1 MDELQKLY
9 DLLVREGKYTKSFDD
24 FKTKWG
30 SEQGY
35 QDKVFEVV
43 SRDGFYT
50 KDKNSFLSKYGM
62 PAEEVKKKEGL
73 VLPPSP
79 SPNAT
84 DLPLGIG
91 SLEYAK
97 PTKPVQ
103 EGPTEKVSVGPMG
116 MVGLERTKEYVPAK
130 EQGKQGVILNTVSSL
145 DKGFYKNLIGS
156 PVKGL
161 GTLLEGVTG
170 KGFVSD
176 ALIKFGDYFNKTID
190 ELTPQDEEFKNTLT
204 DQFGQAF
211 GQVASLI
218 VTSGVAG
225 LASKAPTAAGAA
237 QAALAARTAPTAG
250 GVASALK
257 TLGSELASPVS
268 ISAGLSM
275 GQSEFERAKQAGATD
290 EQAFEAFYKN
300 AAVGS
305 VLERI
310 PVMQFLKRFDKA
322 SAGGITNYIKTKGV
336 AGLTGGFEEMTTEIL
351 QGIYANLTAQD
362 IYDANQDIFEGIG
375 EAGGVGF
382 GVGFLLNAMG
392 ANARILRN
400 QGREEEAQVVENQ
413 IAQFESQAANGGVS
427 SYKMGGVKIE
437 SPEIISNMIDNMS
450 AADLTRANIEIE
462 NDPELNNKLQNKI
475 ITSSVKEQVRQGNPD
490 LNEASLDA
498 ITNLELELRKL
509 EGNTTQTGKD
519 KAAAIRTQIKNI
531 QENQL
536 TEEVDNSA
544 RIAELEA
551 VLSSADR
558 NLAETGFT
566 SLSQDARVEIEKELQ
581 DLKTKQNVQEQTAG
595 QVPVQSGTEDSGKME
610 EGKPQAEP
618 QVTTEEGGQEKEVAP
633 EMTERDEDNE
643 RVRLGDKVFEAKK
656 NIARASDTEAAIE
669 EYNAAKK
676 KLEDF
681 EASIQQRK
689 DKKRSQSNIE
699 SLIDDEN
706 TAYQREGYEYK
717 DLYDQDPRL
726 AALQNAK
733 DMVSFIE
740 SGGLEEMSIRR
751 GESPEEAKKDAERS
765 IKVNQQDIV
774 DLEADLEA
782 NPVVSS
788 KTQEAAPVTE
798 AVLEIE
804 QYEPI
809 TEQQVSHEKKFN
821 KNTAIDYE
829 EDTRETDSGREV
841 TYLSRVTVEALDDN
855 SGDVIGGLV
864 KIVDEDKNVSWQAV
878 DLDGNDLG
886 KEDFDSLEEAKTALV
901 KNWNKIQK
909 KEFDK
914 EAKKKA
920 KEAAKKSKKIYE
932 TLPTKRVQPES
943 GVVQP
948 KAKAEIKPTGLAV
961 PSGPSTKREEVKGS
975 IQRIAN
981 AGLLRSAETGK
992 PAITEQEIDVQM
1004 ALTDAMAS
1012 VWEETTGKN
1021 NFYETFISD
1030 VKEGDVEAIKQKGG
1044 ALFQNTEVPQ
1054 RPISRV
1060 TLAVFEEP
1068 LFQNMKGAMVAPQS
1082 ISDFMKSKGK
1092 QIEKDII
1099 NNVLSYDKYKGQKR
1113 ISFDEF
1119 RDDVET
1125 QIMKLER
1132 IDSKSYSDYG
1142 MDNLGDNHSYGKDQT
1157 IIFNSPIDHGQYG
1170 HFRGD
1175 FTKGQLNDVTWE
1187 VRQIPN
1193 TEQYVAID
1201 ADMPPGTPSNQ
1212 IAQYVG
1218 TAGSI
1223 EEVNKWVSDR
1233 TSLALDAQ
1241 INKGL
1246 FGHIRNWFNQ
1256 NTGVYTL
1263 AELQSDYFQKNK
1275 ANDLYASKI
1284 SQDEVNE
1291 YVNKNFRRKLDN
1303 ETTEAIKKEFGI
1315 VVDYTTNENGDTI
1328 ATATIKNNPNI
1339 PSDYILAQNRYSTSY
1354 VPVSGFTL
1362 EDVSENQTVV
1372 EALRTLAASVG
1383 VFKDTD
1389 VAARRREIVN
1399 EYEAKRLEIKKEE
1412 NKYIAKRIEEIKKSE
1427 PANLMMSQFIASQK
1441 VHELRLFRES
1451 LKHAADKGATELWFP
1466 TPYTIA
1472 VIEGYVSSNGNAPY
1486 EVINGDENY
1495 LVPGDTI
1502 EYGGTEMTVVESNR
1516 LSITV
1521 APSDEVSVY
1530 DIDSL
1535 REDET
1540 DGRMDELEY
1549 SLKRQVGNLNT
1560 ITREQVEEYDT
1571 DEFLSEQIKTSFI
1584 EWFDNNPEEEYAT
1597 WSEIEDEVRDY
1608 VSDYYNDMSVEDL
1621 VSWASEIYMEGD
1633 TVYAV
1638 ENRRS
1643 TERLGQASEYESQV
1657 DEDDFEGDL
1666 SEEQYTVVKKYEEL
1680 GKMIRKMRP
1689 DAEVVT
1695 DNNGKRWLKTAIT
1708 EADASNPIIAFQE
1721 EGGKIKGAVDFSN
1734 DNRAS
1739 IYIFDG
1745 ADISTLAHEMSGHI
1759 GRRVLEQLSMV
1770 DEKFAKDYEYAKKW
1784 AGVKDNQWSRAAEEK
1799 WARGFEKYLR
1809 TGKAPNAKLKDVFEK
1824 LRTWLTNIYK
1834 TIKGSSIDIKL
1845 TPEITRVF
1853 DNLLTTK
1860 TKNNETVRPQQTG
1873 DRTGRPTLSPIAP
1886 LEGAPSVPGVN
1897 GPDPQLVAVADQY
1910 AQENGIPFKRQA
1922 EYVTVDED
1930 RAIRIS
1936 EAYEAMADDPQNPKV
1951 KEAYQNLINQ
1961 TMAQYKA
1968 LADAGY
1974 KFWFMDLNIPSNAE
1988 YASTPFNAIRD
1999 LRANKEMGVFPT
2011 TDGYGDGGLTEL
2023 NVEKNPLLADTG
2035 IQWPVGG
2042 LDGEMKT
2049 VLANDLFRAVH
2060 DAFGHGLEGSG
2071 FRARGEENAW
2081 QAHVR
2086 LFTGSAIAAMTSETR
2101 GQNSWLNY
2109 GPNGEQ
2115 NRTASVDDTVFAE
2128 QKIGLMPS
2136 WTWTEGKAADMKSAP
2151 KPKQR
2156 AAPIVEEEVAPTE
2169 EDLSSIDALLDL
2181 DVDDDDNMLRVL
2193 NALDKVDNSIKKR
2206 LRGSANDAL
2215 LAIPLSTIQL
2225 VVKTLKALVKG
2236 GMMLRDAIRKVAT
2249 DNSVSQQI
2257 VKDILNVS
2265 EIQEGFDALMV
2276 KVDEMIARQT
2286 RRGTPEARMVSNID
2300 TLVRNSEVYQNANDA
2315 QKKILERE
2323 ARARAGVS
2331 ARRAPSIGRI
2341 LGVLKDI
2348 TNVSRQDKLA
2358 IISKIRQLS
2367 KDAAKDLAAEIKEL
2381 AKGGKITANQAA
2393 NIVARFGKV
2402 NMLSEIS
2409 VSKFVDYMTKVFN
2422 DAEYASKLSKAKS
2435 TKKDIAKLSKNKDKD
2450 ANLRELGKEFA
2461 KIDPS
2466 MVENID
2472 EYNDMASKIKEA
2484 IKGSTIRGQKV
2495 SFAETVNIE
2504 NATEYIKK
2512 TLDAQDKMM
2521 RAEKAAE
2528 IQSLMGIDVSDF
2540 SYDDMMML
2548 LEGDKPITKYNEG
2561 IIRSTINKAFSV
2573 FSSIIKESISTGKDP
2588 FTGED
2593 VKFTESQKD
2602 VVKRFM
2608 AMDLNILKPKE
2619 SLQAVD
2625 ALANFLQNQSTAKM
2639 EAVVSKYTGIAN
2651 AAEVNEKGIVA
2662 SPLKKYWSKT
2672 IGRILGEQTTNLN
2685 VLFERMFKGFNKGGF
2700 VMDKMG
2706 LTKLINKKSFAQKQA
2721 NNIVDA
2727 YVEKF
2732 YKLKANGEAFN
2743 SAYNN
2748 IERGMAAF
2756 MMRNVIGT
2764 EQEMKA
2770 EFNRRKNLMEESI
2783 SALEKGNEKER
2794 ERAKLYQQAY
2804 DNILKDSKNIDDI
2817 KKKTDKVNLDG
2828 IDFWMNEWANKFEQL
2843 SDVSE
2848 NVYNKVL
2855 DKDINY
2861 TPDRFYKLSSDTGTV
2876 EIGEDDS
2883 AFIANS
2889 GLSNLYQRATGV
2901 LMTAVRPE
2909 TLPVNP
2915 ESGDVNRYIDLSFD
2929 NNNSNSMYD
2938 ALVDINTAAPIRQ
2951 IQAFLNSSD
2960 FKKIVP
2966 TSEDAKILKDRIQL
2980 YVRNIRDK
2988 NPYSNDELSSVVR
3001 KLNKI
3006 AAIGVGQALG
3016 GITQPIKQVIPV
3028 AINTLINGGGLDL
3041 SASFNQAKNAFI
3053 NNSGY
3058 AIASRG
3064 LESQAQI
3071 ESLNKLI
3078 DEVSETKGEK
3088 LMAGIEKLNKWWLD
3102 KFLVKP
3108 DVFIARASWLTYYEQ
3123 SLQKK
3128 GIETKGLDYST
3139 HQLNEDA
3146 ANYAQRMVDRQQNIS
3161 DTDLAGKLFAS
3172 RESAN
3177 QLLVKTLMPFASF
3190 RMNQSARLGA
3200 DLATITNKTS
3210 TKEDK
3215 KVAWRSV
3222 GGFASEMVTF
3232 RLVSIG
3238 ISVLL
3243 GSLAKEIMGVDEDDE
3258 EKQKRIDNIVKGA
3271 KTGTFTDIFSP
3282 VPIADKL
3289 VQSGGALI
3297 TQSIEDA
3304 TGLPTA
3310 IYSPRKEEFLQ
3321 NAGLFGIAADRAA
3334 QLWEISN
3341 LATTGEYT
3349 DDFGKEKT
3357 ISSDAQEGLSFLI
3370 PAAILT
3376 NIGLAPSEV
3385 NTIVRYAI
3393 KDSKKS
3399 RKSSQEKAEKAERKQ
3414 DTEETKKQKLD
3425 AFENVKQETS
3435 DPAVLDAIDEKIKEL
3450 RATSEQKKQ
3459 IEKKNKAE
3467 RVMKQSLLV
3476 DPETGEEY
3484 DTETEMKRY
3493 NKDLWEKNFGENSEW
3508 YQSHEAEKE
3517 ATKLLNKEIRKMEDE
3532 EYDYTAP
3539 AKKKRARNSDG
3550 TFKRKGGFGS
3560 AKFGGG

>member
-9 DLLVREGKYTKSFDD
+9 DLLVREGKYTKSFDE
-24 FKTKWG
+24 FKVKWG

-35 QDKVFEVV
+35 QDKVFDVV

-50 KDKNSFLSKYGM
+50 KDKGTFMSKYGM
-62 PAEEVKKKEGL
+62 PQEVKKKEGV

-84 DLPLGIG
+84 ELPLGIG

-97 PTKPVQ
+97 PTKPVE
-103 EGPTEKVSVGPMG
+103 EGPTEKLAVGPIG
-116 MVGLERTKEYVPAK
+116 VTGLERTKEYVPAK
-130 EQGKQGVILNTVSSL
+130 EQGKQGTILNTVSSL

-176 ALIKFGDYFNKTID
+176 ALIKFGNYFNKTID
-190 ELTPQDEEFKNTLT
+190 ELTPQDEEFKNSLT

-211 GQVASLI
+211 GQVASL
-218 VTSGVAG
+218 VATG
-225 LASKAPTAAGAA
+225 GATGALSKGATAAGAA
-237 QAALAARTAPTAG
+237 EAALAAQAAPEAVG
-250 GVASALK
+250 AISALK
-257 TLGSELASPVS
+257 TLGSELASPTAV
-268 ISAGLSM
+268 SAGLAM
-275 GQSEFERAKQAGATD
+275 GQGEFERAKAAGATD

-305 VLERI
+305 VLEKI
-310 PVMQFLKRFDKA
+310 PVMQFLKRFEKA
-322 SAGGITNYIKTKGV
+322 SAGGISNYIKTKGV
-336 AGLTGGFEEMTTEIL
+336 SGIVGGIEEMTTEVL

-362 IYDANQDIFEGIG
+362 IYDANQKMFDGIG

-392 ANARILRN
+392 ANVKILRSE
-400 QGREEEAQVVENQ
+400 GREEEAQVVENQ
-413 IAQFESQAANGGVS
+413 IAQFESQAAKGGVS
-427 SYKMGGVKIE
+427 SYKISGVSVK
-437 SPEIISNMIDNMS
+437 SPEIINKMIDNMD
-450 AADLTRANIEIE
+450 ATDLVRANIEIE
-462 NDPELNNKLQNKI
+462 NDPELNTKLQDKI
-475 ITSSVKEQVRQGNPD
+475 VTSSIKEQVRQGNPD
-490 LNEASLDA
+490 LNETSLDA
-498 ITNLELELRKL
+498 ITKLELELRKL

-519 KAAAIRTQIKNI
+519 KAAAIRSQIKNI

-536 TEEVDNSA
+536 TKKVDNSS
-544 RIAELEA
+544 RIAELEGI
-551 VLSSADR
+551 LSSADS

-581 DLKTKQNVQEQTAG
+581 DLKTKQDVQKQTAG
-595 QVPVQSGTEDSGKME
+595 QVPLQSGAEGSGE
-610 EGKPQAEP
+610 VAQGEPQAGP
-618 QVTTEEGGQEKEVAP
+618 QVATKEGVQAEVVQEEVVPAEGTEEISTQLNDLVSDFNTAYSQPSAPQTTAEKRTATAKANKAIKRLNDFFGFAFGSRANQEQANKQDALTNIKSLLDQDSPLGQFANVTELMNAYNSDKQNNVESQLVKDVDTIFGITPTVSLKTQEVAP
-633 EMTERDEDNE
+633 
-643 RVRLGDKVFEAKK
+643 VA
-656 NIARASDTEAAIE
+656 
-669 EYNAAKK
+669 
-676 KLEDF
+676 
-681 EASIQQRK
+681 
-689 DKKRSQSNIE
+689 
-699 SLIDDEN
+699 
-706 TAYQREGYEYK
+706 
-717 DLYDQDPRL
+717 
-726 AALQNAK
+726 
-733 DMVSFIE
+733 
-740 SGGLEEMSIRR
+740 
-751 GESPEEAKKDAERS
+751 
-765 IKVNQQDIV
+765 
-774 DLEADLEA
+774 
-782 NPVVSS
+782 
-788 KTQEAAPVTE
+788 E
-798 AVLEIE
+798 AVLEVE

-809 TEQQVSHEKKFN
+809 TESQVSHEKKFN
-821 KNTAIDYE
+821 KNTATDYE

-855 SGDVIGGLV
+855 TGDAIGGLV

-878 DLDGNDLG
+878 DVDGNELG
-886 KEDFDSLEEAKTALV
+886 KQDFDSLEEAKTALV
-901 KNWNKIQK
+901 KNWNKVQK

-914 EAKKKA
+914 EAKRKA
-920 KEAAKKSKKIYE
+920 KEAAKKAKKTYE

-948 KAKAEIKPTGLAV
+948 KTKAETKPTGLAV
-961 PSGPSTKREEVKGS
+961 PSKPSTKREEVKGS

-1060 TLAVFEEP
+1060 TLGVFEEP

-1092 QIEKDII
+1092 QIEKEII

-1142 MDNLGDNHSYGKDQT
+1142 MDNLGDNHNYGKDQT

-1233 TSLALDAQ
+1233 TSASLDAQ

-1315 VVDYTTNENGDTI
+1315 VVEYAINVNGDTI
-1328 ATATIKNNPNI
+1328 ANATVKGFPNI
-1339 PSDYILAQNRYSTSY
+1339 PDDYPLSQGSYSESF
-1354 VPVSGFTL
+1354 VPAPGFTL
-1362 EDVSENQTVV
+1362 EDVMENRTVV
-1372 EALRTLAASVG
+1372 EALRILAT
-1383 VFKDTD
+1383 KDTD

-1399 EYEAKRLEIKKEE
+1399 EYEAKRLALKAEE

-1427 PANLMMSQFIASQK
+1427 PASLMMSQFIASQK

-1472 VIEGYVSSNGNAPY
+1472 VIEGYVSSTGNAPY
-1486 EVINGDENY
+1486 EVINGDESQ
-1495 LVPGDTI
+1495 LSPGDTI
-1502 EYGGTEMTVVESNR
+1502 NYGGTEMTVVESSGF
-1516 LSITV
+1516 SITV
-1521 APSDEVSVY
+1521 APSDNVYTY

-1535 REDET
+1535 RYDET
-1540 DGRMDELEY
+1540 NGRMDELEY
-1549 SLKRQVGNLNT
+1549 DLRRQVGNINT

-1571 DEFLSEQIKTSFI
+1571 DLFLSEQVQTSFI
-1584 EWFDNNPEEEYAT
+1584 KWFDENPEEEYAT

-1608 VSDYYNDMSVEDL
+1608 VADYYYDTSVEDL
-1621 VSWASEIYMEGD
+1621 VSWASEVYMEGN
-1633 TVYAV
+1633 TVFAI

-1643 TERLGQASEYESQV
+1643 TERLGQPSEYESNV

-1708 EADASNPIIAFQE
+1708 KADASNPIIAFQE

-1734 DNRAS
+1734 DNKAS

-1759 GRRVLEQLSMV
+1759 GRRFLEQLSMV
-1770 DEKFAKDYEYAKKW
+1770 NEKFASDYEYAKKW

-1845 TPEITRVF
+1845 TPEIIRVF

-1860 TKNNETVRPQQTG
+1860 T
-1873 DRTGRPTLSPIAP
+1873 
-1886 LEGAPSVPGVN
+1886 
-1897 GPDPQLVAVADQY
+1897 
-1910 AQENGIPFKRQA
+1910 A
-1922 EYVTVDED
+1922 EKKP
-1930 RAIRIS
+1930 AS
-1936 EAYEAMADDPQNPKV
+1936 KV
-1951 KEAYQNLINQ
+1951 Q
-1961 TMAQYKA
+1961 
-1968 LADAGY
+1968 
-1974 KFWFMDLNIPSNAE
+1974 
-1988 YASTPFNAIRD
+1988 
-1999 LRANKEMGVFPT
+1999 
-2011 TDGYGDGGLTEL
+2011 
-2023 NVEKNPLLADTG
+2023 
-2035 IQWPVGG
+2035 
-2042 LDGEMKT
+2042 
-2049 VLANDLFRAVH
+2049 
-2060 DAFGHGLEGSG
+2060 
-2071 FRARGEENAW
+2071 
-2081 QAHVR
+2081 
-2086 LFTGSAIAAMTSETR
+2086 
-2101 GQNSWLNY
+2101 
-2109 GPNGEQ
+2109 
-2115 NRTASVDDTVFAE
+2115 
-2128 QKIGLMPS
+2128 
-2136 WTWTEGKAADMKSAP
+2136 
-2151 KPKQR
+2151 
-2156 AAPIVEEEVAPTE
+2156 VEEEEAGPTA
-2169 EDLSSIDALLDL
+2169 EDLSSIEAMLDL
-2181 DVDDDDNMLRVL
+2181 DMDNEDNMLSVL
-2193 NALDKVDNSIKKR
+2193 NALDKVDNAITKR
-2206 LRGSANDAL
+2206 LRGGANDAL
-2215 LAIPLSTIQL
+2215 LALPLSTVQL

-2236 GMMLRDAIRKVAT
+2236 GMMLRDAIKKVAT
-2249 DNSVSQQI
+2249 DNNISQQL
-2257 VKDILNVS
+2257 VKDVLNIS
-2265 EIQEGFDALMV
+2265 EIQDGFNELMD
-2276 KVDEMIARQT
+2276 KVGAMIDRQT
-2286 RRGTPEARMVSNID
+2286 RRGTPEARMISNID
-2300 TLVRNSEVYQNANDA
+2300 TLVRNSEVYQNATDS

-2323 ARARAGVS
+2323 ARARAGAP

-2348 TNVSRQDKLA
+2348 TNVSREDKLK
-2358 IISKIRQLS
+2358 IISQIRQLS
-2367 KDAAKDLAAEIKEL
+2367 KDAAKDLANEIRDL
-2381 AKGGKITANQAA
+2381 AKTGKITVNQAA

-2422 DAEYASKLSKAKS
+2422 DAEYNSKLSSAKS
-2435 TKKDIAKLSKNKDKD
+2435 TKRDIAKLSKNKDKD
-2450 ANLRELGKEFA
+2450 ANLRDLGQEFI

-2466 MVENID
+2466 MVKDID
-2472 EYNDMASKIKEA
+2472 EYNEMASKIKEA

-2495 SFAETVNIE
+2495 SFASTVNVQD
-2504 NATEYIKK
+2504 ASAYIKD

-2528 IQSLMGIDVSDF
+2528 IQSLMGIDVSEF

-2548 LEGDKPITKYNEG
+2548 LESDKPITKYNEG
-2561 IIRSTINKAFSV
+2561 IIRDTINRAFGIY
-2573 FSSIIKESISTGKDP
+2573 SSIIKDAMRTGKDP

-2602 VVKRFM
+2602 VVDRFM
-2608 AMDLNILKPKE
+2608 KMDLNILKPKE
-2619 SLQAVD
+2619 ALQAVD
-2625 ALANFLQNQSTAKM
+2625 ALANFLQNQSTARM
-2639 EAVVSKYTGIAN
+2639 ESVVSKYTGLAGAKEIN
-2651 AAEVNEKGIVA
+2651 SKGIKA
-2662 SPLKKYWSKT
+2662 FPLKKYWSRT
-2672 IGRILGEQTTNLN
+2672 IGRILGEQTTNIN
-2685 VLFERMFKGFNKGGF
+2685 VLFERMFKGFNKGGM

-2706 LTKLINKKSFAQKQA
+2706 LTKLINKKAAAEKEA
-2721 NNIVDA
+2721 NNIVDRF
-2727 YVEKF
+2727 VNLF
-2732 YKLKANGEAFN
+2732 YDKKANGEDFN

-2748 IERGMAAF
+2748 IERGMASF

-2770 EFNRRKNLMEESI
+2770 EFDRRKGLLEESI
-2783 SALEKGNEKER
+2783 SVLEKGNDKEK
-2794 ERAKLYQQAY
+2794 AKAELYKKAY
-2804 DNILKDSKNIDDI
+2804 DNILADSNTIEEVKN
-2817 KKKTDKVNLDG
+2817 KVDKVNLEG
-2828 IDFWMNEWANKFEQL
+2828 VDFWMNEWSNKYDQL
-2843 SDVSE
+2843 SDVAE
-2848 NVYNKVL
+2848 NVYNKKL

-2861 TPDRFYKLSSDTGTV
+2861 TPDRYFKLSSDTGTV
-2876 EIGEDDS
+2876 EITEDDS
-2883 AFIANS
+2883 AFLVNS
-2889 GLSNLYQRATGV
+2889 GVNNLYQRETGV
-2901 LMTAVRPE
+2901 LMTATRPE
-2909 TLPVNP
+2909 SLPVSP

-2929 NNNSNSMYD
+2929 NNNANSMYD

-2960 FKKIVP
+2960 YKKIVP

-3016 GITQPIKQVIPV
+3016 GVTQPLKQVIPV
-3028 AINTLINGGGLDL
+3028 MLNTLVNTKGSLNL
-3041 SASFNQAKNAFI
+3041 SATFNKAKNDFI
-3053 NNSGY
+3053 NKSGY
-3058 AIASRG
+3058 AIANRG
-3064 LESQAQI
+3064 IESQAQV
-3071 ESLNKLI
+3071 ESLNRLMEEVSKSKGDKLI
-3078 DEVSETKGEK
+3078 KK
-3088 LMAGIEKLNKWWLD
+3088 IEELNKWWLD

-3108 DVFIARASWLTYYEQ
+3108 DVFIARASWLSYYEKY
-3123 SLQKK
+3123 LKDN
-3128 GIETKGLDYST
+3128 GLYGTTVETKTPSGEIEVTTPGIDYNT
-3139 HQLNEDA
+3139 HKLNEDA
-3146 ANYAQRMVDRQQNIS
+3146 ANYAQRMVDRQQNVS
-3161 DTDLAGKLFAS
+3161 DTDLAGKLFAD
-3172 RESAN
+3172 RGSAN

-3200 DLATITNKTS
+3200 DLATLTNKTS
-3210 TKEDK
+3210 SKEDK
-3215 KVAWRSV
+3215 AVAKLSLA
-3222 GGFASEMVTF
+3222 GFAVESATF

-3238 ISVLL
+3238 ISILL
-3243 GSLAKEIMGVDEDDE
+3243 GSLAKAIMGIDEDDE
-3258 EKQKRIDNIVKGA
+3258 EYEKRVDNIIKGG
-3271 KTGTFTDIFSP
+3271 KTGMFTDAFSP

-3289 VQSGGALI
+3289 VQAGGALI

-3334 QLWEISN
+3334 QLYEITKLSV
-3341 LATTGEYT
+3341 TGEYT

-3357 ISSDAQEGLSFLI
+3357 ISSDAQDGLKMLI
-3370 PAAILT
+3370 VPALMT
-3376 NIGLAPSEV
+3376 NTGLAPSEV
-3385 NTIVRYAI
+3385 NSIVRYAI

-3399 RKSSQEKAEKAERKQ
+3399 RKTSQEKAEKAERKQ
-3414 DTEETKKQKLD
+3414 DTEEKKQQKLE
-3425 AFENVKQETS
+3425 AFENIKAETS
-3435 DPAVLDAIDEKIKEL
+3435 DPEVLDAVQEKIKEL
-3450 RATSEQKKQ
+3450 KATAEQKTA

-3467 RVMKQSLLV
+3467 RSLKKSLLV
-3476 DPETGEEY
+3476 DPATGEEY
-3484 DTETEMKRY
+3484 DTETELKRY
-3493 NKDLWEKNFGENSEW
+3493 NKDLWEQNFGENSEW
-3508 YQSHEAEKE
+3508 FRQHEAEKE
-3517 ATKLLNKEIRKMEDE
+3517 AEKLLNKEIRRMEDE

-3539 AKKKRARNSDG
+3539 KRKKRTRNSDG
-3550 TFKRKGGFGS
+3550 TFKRKSSGFGS

>member
-79 SPNAT
+79 SPSAT

-97 PTKPVQ
+97 PTKPVAPVQ
-103 EGPTEKVSVGPMG
+103 EGPSEKLSVGPMG

-130 EQGKQGVILNTVSSL
+130 DQGKQGTILNTVSSL

-190 ELTPQDEEFKNTLT
+190 ELTPQDEEFKNSLT

-211 GQVASLI
+211 GQVASL
-218 VTSGVAG
+218 VATG
-225 LASKAPTAAGAA
+225 GATGALGKGATAAGAA
-237 QAALAARTAPTAG
+237 EAALAAQTAPTAV
-250 GVASALK
+250 GVGTALK
-257 TLGSELASPVS
+257 TLGSELASPTAV
-268 ISAGLSM
+268 SAGLSM
-275 GQSEFERAKQAGATD
+275 GQGEFERAKQAGATD

-305 VLERI
+305 ILEKI
-310 PVMQFLKRFDKA
+310 PVMQFLKRFEKA
-322 SAGGITNYIKTKGV
+322 SAGGISNYIKTKGV
-336 AGLTGGFEEMTTEIL
+336 AGLTGGIEEMTTEVL

-362 IYDANQDIFEGIG
+362 IYDANQQMFDGIG

-392 ANARILRN
+392 ANVKILRS

-413 IAQFESQAANGGVS
+413 IAEFESQAAKGGKS

-450 AADLTRANIEIE
+450 AADLTKANIEIE

-519 KAAAIRTQIKNI
+519 KAAAIRSQIKNI

-544 RIAELEA
+544 RIAELEGI
-551 VLSSADR
+551 LSSADR

-581 DLKTKQNVQEQTAG
+581 TLKTKQDVQKQTAS

-610 EGKPQAEP
+610 EGKPQAKP
-618 QVTTEEGGQEKEVAP
+618 QGVAEEGGQAEVVQEEVTP
-633 EMTERDEDNE
+633 ELTQQEQDIERN
-643 RVRLGDKVFEAKK
+643 RLNDKVFEAKK
-656 NIARASDTEAAIE
+656 NIARAEDTEAAIE
-669 EYNAAKK
+669 EYNVAKK
-676 KLEDF
+676 ELDDF
-681 EASIQQRK
+681 EASVEANQ
-689 DKKRSQSNIE
+689 DKRRAKLNVE
-699 SLIDDEN
+699 SIVEDEK
-706 TAYQREGYEYK
+706 TFYQRAGYEYK
-717 DLYDQDPRL
+717 ELYDQDPRL
-726 AALQNAK
+726 AALQSAK
-733 DMVSFIE
+733 DMVGWLE
-740 SGGLEEMSIRR
+740 SGESEKAAIAR
-751 GESPEEAKKDAERS
+751 GENPEEAKKSIERS
-765 IKVNQQDIV
+765 LKANKRDIA
-774 DLEADLEA
+774 DLQADLEA
-782 NPVVSS
+782 NPAVSL
-788 KTQEAAPVTE
+788 KTQEEVAPVTEVEPVTEAAPVTE
-798 AVLEIE
+798 AVLEVE

-809 TEQQVSHEKKFN
+809 TEKQVSHEKKFN

-855 SGDVIGGLV
+855 TGDAIGGLT
-864 KIVDEDKNVSWQAV
+864 KIVDEDKNVSWQALDV
-878 DLDGNDLG
+878 DGNELG
-886 KEDFDSLEEAKTALV
+886 KEDFDSLEEAKAALV
-901 KNWNKIQK
+901 KHWNKIQK

-914 EAKKKA
+914 EAKRKA
-920 KEAAKKSKKIYE
+920 KATEKEAAKK
-932 TLPTKRVQPES
+932 
-943 GVVQP
+943 
-948 KAKAEIKPTGLAV
+948 AKAE
-961 PSGPSTKREEVKGS
+961 
-975 IQRIAN
+975 
-981 AGLLRSAETGK
+981 
-992 PAITEQEIDVQM
+992 
-1004 ALTDAMAS
+1004 
-1012 VWEETTGKN
+1012 
-1021 NFYETFISD
+1021 
-1030 VKEGDVEAIKQKGG
+1030 
-1044 ALFQNTEVPQ
+1044 
-1054 RPISRV
+1054 
-1060 TLAVFEEP
+1060 
-1068 LFQNMKGAMVAPQS
+1068 
-1082 ISDFMKSKGK
+1082 
-1092 QIEKDII
+1092 
-1099 NNVLSYDKYKGQKR
+1099 
-1113 ISFDEF
+1113 
-1119 RDDVET
+1119 
-1125 QIMKLER
+1125 
-1132 IDSKSYSDYG
+1132 
-1142 MDNLGDNHSYGKDQT
+1142 
-1157 IIFNSPIDHGQYG
+1157 
-1170 HFRGD
+1170 
-1175 FTKGQLNDVTWE
+1175 
-1187 VRQIPN
+1187 
-1193 TEQYVAID
+1193 
-1201 ADMPPGTPSNQ
+1201 
-1212 IAQYVG
+1212 
-1218 TAGSI
+1218 
-1223 EEVNKWVSDR
+1223 
-1233 TSLALDAQ
+1233 
-1241 INKGL
+1241 
-1246 FGHIRNWFNQ
+1246 
-1256 NTGVYTL
+1256 
-1263 AELQSDYFQKNK
+1263 
-1275 ANDLYASKI
+1275 
-1284 SQDEVNE
+1284 
-1291 YVNKNFRRKLDN
+1291 
-1303 ETTEAIKKEFGI
+1303 
-1315 VVDYTTNENGDTI
+1315 
-1328 ATATIKNNPNI
+1328 
-1339 PSDYILAQNRYSTSY
+1339 
-1354 VPVSGFTL
+1354 
-1362 EDVSENQTVV
+1362 
-1372 EALRTLAASVG
+1372 
-1383 VFKDTD
+1383 
-1389 VAARRREIVN
+1389 
-1399 EYEAKRLEIKKEE
+1399 
-1412 NKYIAKRIEEIKKSE
+1412 
-1427 PANLMMSQFIASQK
+1427 
-1441 VHELRLFRES
+1441 
-1451 LKHAADKGATELWFP
+1451 
-1466 TPYTIA
+1466 
-1472 VIEGYVSSNGNAPY
+1472 
-1486 EVINGDENY
+1486 
-1495 LVPGDTI
+1495 
-1502 EYGGTEMTVVESNR
+1502 
-1516 LSITV
+1516 
-1521 APSDEVSVY
+1521 
-1530 DIDSL
+1530 
-1535 REDET
+1535 
-1540 DGRMDELEY
+1540 
-1549 SLKRQVGNLNT
+1549 
-1560 ITREQVEEYDT
+1560 
-1571 DEFLSEQIKTSFI
+1571 
-1584 EWFDNNPEEEYAT
+1584 
-1597 WSEIEDEVRDY
+1597 
-1608 VSDYYNDMSVEDL
+1608 
-1621 VSWASEIYMEGD
+1621 
-1633 TVYAV
+1633 
-1638 ENRRS
+1638 
-1643 TERLGQASEYESQV
+1643 
-1657 DEDDFEGDL
+1657 
-1666 SEEQYTVVKKYEEL
+1666 
-1680 GKMIRKMRP
+1680 
-1689 DAEVVT
+1689 
-1695 DNNGKRWLKTAIT
+1695 
-1708 EADASNPIIAFQE
+1708 
-1721 EGGKIKGAVDFSN
+1721 
-1734 DNRAS
+1734 
-1739 IYIFDG
+1739 
-1745 ADISTLAHEMSGHI
+1745 
-1759 GRRVLEQLSMV
+1759 
-1770 DEKFAKDYEYAKKW
+1770 AKKPKF
-1784 AGVKDNQWSRAAEEK
+1784 VKD
-1799 WARGFEKYLR
+1799 
-1809 TGKAPNAKLKDVFEK
+1809 
-1824 LRTWLTNIYK
+1824 
-1834 TIKGSSIDIKL
+1834 
-1845 TPEITRVF
+1845 
-1853 DNLLTTK
+1853 
-1860 TKNNETVRPQQTG
+1860 ETVRPEPTG
-1873 DRTGRPTLSPIAP
+1873 DRTGRTESSTITP

-1897 GPDPQLVAVADQY
+1897 GPDPQLVAVAEQY
-1910 AQENGIPFKRQA
+1910 AKANGIPFKRQA
-1922 EYVTVDED
+1922 EYVKVDEK
-1930 RAIRIS
+1930 RAKRIAD
-1936 EAYEAMADDPQNPKV
+1936 AYEAMANDPQNPKV
-1951 KEAYQNLINQ
+1951 KEAYQNLIKQ
-1961 TMAQYKA
+1961 TIAQYKA
-1968 LADAGY
+1968 LVDAGY

-1988 YASTPFNAIRD
+1988 YASTPYNAIRD
-1999 LRANKEMGVFPT
+1999 LRKNKEMGVFPT

-2023 NVEKNPLLADTG
+2023 DVENNPMLADTG
-2035 IQWPVGG
+2035 LQWPVGG
-2042 LDGEMKT
+2042 LNGEMKT

-2060 DAFGHGLEGSG
+2060 DAFGHGLEGAG

-2086 LFTGSAIAAMTSETR
+2086 LFTGSAIAAITSETR

-2115 NRTASVDDTVFAE
+2115 NKNAKVEDTIFAE
-2128 QKIGLMPS
+2128 QKVGLMPK
-2136 WTWTEGKAADMKSAP
+2136 WTWTEGRAADMEPAP
-2151 KPKQR
+2151 PKRKQK
-2156 AAPIVEEEVAPTE
+2156 AAPIVEEEGPTD
-2169 EDLSSIDALLDL
+2169 EDLSAIDALLDL
-2181 DVDDDDNMLRVL
+2181 DVENEDNMQIVL
-2193 NALDKVDNSIKKR
+2193 NALDKANKALNKR
-2206 LRGSANDAL
+2206 LFGQANNAL
-2215 LAIPLSTIQL
+2215 LAIPLN
-2225 VVKTLKALVKG
+2225 VVSVVIKALKAAVKG
-2236 GMMLRDAIRKVAT
+2236 GMLLRDAIRKVSAE
-2249 DNSVSQQI
+2249 NNLSQQI

-2393 NIVARFGKV
+2393 NIVSRFGKV

-2435 TKKDIAKLSKNKDKD
+2435 TKKELSSLSRNKDKN
-2450 ANLRELGKEFA
+2450 ANLRDLAQQFI
-2461 KIDPS
+2461 KIDPA
-2466 MVENID
+2466 MVEDID
-2472 EYNDMASKIKEA
+2472 AYNDMASKIKES

-2495 SFAETVNIE
+2495 SFAETVNID
-2504 NATEYIKK
+2504 NATEYINK
-2512 TLDAQDKMM
+2512 TLNAQLEAMK
-2521 RAEKAAE
+2521 AEKAAE

-2540 SYDDMMML
+2540 SYEDMMML
-2548 LEGDKPITKYNEG
+2548 LESDKPITKYNEG
-2561 IIRSTINKAFSV
+2561 IIRDTINKAFSV

-2619 SLQAVD
+2619 ALQAVD

-2651 AAEVNEKGIVA
+2651 AAEVNEKEIVA

-2721 NNIVDA
+2721 NNIVDT

-2770 EFNRRKNLMEESI
+2770 EFSRRKNLMEESI

-2804 DNILKDSKNIDDI
+2804 DNILKDSENIDDI

-2848 NVYNKVL
+2848 NVYNKIL

-2876 EIGEDDS
+2876 EIGDDDS

-3041 SASFNQAKNAFI
+3041 SAAFNQAKNAFI

-3108 DVFIARASWLTYYEQ
+3108 DVFIARASWLTYYEKY
-3123 SLQKK
+3123 LKDN
-3128 GIETKGLDYST
+3128 GLYGTTIETKTPSGKIEVTTEGIDYNT

-3146 ANYAQRMVDRQQNIS
+3146 ANYAQRMVDRQQNVS

-3200 DLATITNKTS
+3200 DLATLTNKTS

-3215 KVAWRSV
+3215 KVALRSV
-3222 GGFASEMVTF
+3222 AGFASEMVTF

-3289 VQSGGALI
+3289 VQAGGALI

-3310 IYSPRKEEFLQ
+3310 IYSPKKEEFLQ

-3357 ISSDAQEGLSFLI
+3357 ISSDSQEGLSFLI

-3376 NIGLAPSEV
+3376 NVGLAPSEV
-3385 NTIVRYAI
+3385 NTVVRYAI

-3399 RKSSQEKAEKAERKQ
+3399 RKSSQEKAEKAERKA

-3435 DPAVLDAIDEKIKEL
+3435 DPAVLDAINEKISEL
-3450 RATSEQKKQ
+3450 KATAEQKKE
-3459 IEKKNKAE
+3459 IERKNKAE
-3467 RVMKQSLLV
+3467 RVLKQSLLV

-3508 YQSHEAEKE
+3508 YLSHEAEKE

-3532 EYDYTAP
+3532 EYNYVTP
-3539 AKKKRARNSDG
+3539 TRKSKRARNSDG
-3550 TFKRKGGFGS
+3550 TFKRKRREL
-3560 AKFGGG
+3560 

>member
-1 MDELQKLY
+1 MPDLRQALRDFVTTSNSGKYSDEATLLSKFPELKGYSIDALRDFVTTSNSGKYATEDELLAKFP
-9 DLLVREGKYTKSFDD
+9 EFGIGAT
-24 FKTKWG
+24 
-30 SEQGY
+30 EI
-35 QDKVFEVV
+35 
-43 SRDGFYT
+43 
-50 KDKNSFLSKYGM
+50 
-62 PAEEVKKKEGL
+62 KKKEV

-97 PTKPVQ
+97 PTKPVAPVQ

-130 EQGKQGVILNTVSSL
+130 DQGKQGTILNTVSSL

-161 GTLLEGVTG
+161 GTALEGVTG

-490 LNEASLDA
+490 LNEDTLDA
-498 ITNLELELRKL
+498 ITDLELELRKL

-519 KAAAIRTQIKNI
+519 RAAAIRTQIKNI

-581 DLKTKQNVQEQTAG
+581 DLKTKQDVQKQTAG
-595 QVPVQSGTEDSGKME
+595 QVSVQSGTEDSGKVA
-610 EGKPQAEP
+610 EGEPQAEP
-618 QVTTEEGGQEKEVAP
+618 QVTTEEGDQEKEVAP

-733 DMVSFIE
+733 DMVEWLE
-740 SGGLEEMSIRR
+740 SGESEKSAIAA
-751 GESPEEAKKDAERS
+751 GENPEEAKKS
-765 IKVNQQDIV
+765 IKRSLKYNQQNIA

-782 NPVVSS
+782 NPLVSS
-788 KTQEAAPVTE
+788 KTQEEAIPKYVKDVSVLITPATVRGFDKTTNKIKALSIKYDTLVKQFSKSKDKKVLDKIKEIESQILNSAKQEVIDKVSKVNGVAVQFKDNKMGLWDKRFEPSFNMTISVSPQANTKDVSDLLFDFSEKYSQDAFILESDSDMVIDSNSQMPLSEIGKDGLMHYPQLIYTFDTPITDEQLADISVALENNGLDAFNINNNEVKVSVIKTFTEDEQQNLDENEQRESRQQDYNSKTVATAKSIYDVLGSNAKGSLNIRVRKSSYQGAVNEGTQEQTRKYNRSDVFKEFKESSTKVEKLGSELSKLRQKQIELQKEGKRLSKEEDARLQELSKIVQPVVQRTFEANKKLYEEAKTEVEGIAKDAIKDVNATVSPFPIKRAERASVKAIRWYGSFTEKLGDGARVNIVVDTDADADKVFDTIDKKYPGDKELRRISTTTELGYPKRLIEIRTSNGTIAEIQVITNEAYLAKDGVQGFTGDENQKNTAKRKLQEIRNRLGWNIPDGLGHYFYEIQRDSNIEESLRDEAARLSDLYYDAFSNPKSTLSESFIKDALEFKKRVDAADKSTWDAGNKGIAPKSLTDYKFKE
-798 AVLEIE
+798 VAVVEEE

-809 TEQQVSHEKKFN
+809 TEKQISYEKFTRDN
-821 KNTAIDYE
+821 AIDYE

-864 KIVDEDKNVSWQAV
+864 KIVDEDKNVTWQALDV
-878 DLDGNDLG
+878 DGNELG

-901 KNWNKIQK
+901 NKWNKTQK

-914 EAKKKA
+914 EAKRKA
-920 KEAAKKSKKIYE
+920 KAAEKEAAKK
-932 TLPTKRVQPES
+932 
-943 GVVQP
+943 
-948 KAKAEIKPTGLAV
+948 AKAEEKAATKKPKTAPV
-961 PSGPSTKREEVKGS
+961 
-975 IQRIAN
+975 
-981 AGLLRSAETGK
+981 
-992 PAITEQEIDVQM
+992 
-1004 ALTDAMAS
+1004 
-1012 VWEETTGKN
+1012 
-1021 NFYETFISD
+1021 
-1030 VKEGDVEAIKQKGG
+1030 KQK
-1044 ALFQNTEVPQ
+1044 AP
-1054 RPISRV
+1054 PI
-1060 TLAVFEEP
+1060 
-1068 LFQNMKGAMVAPQS
+1068 Q
-1082 ISDFMKSKGK
+1082 
-1092 QIEKDII
+1092 
-1099 NNVLSYDKYKGQKR
+1099 
-1113 ISFDEF
+1113 
-1119 RDDVET
+1119 
-1125 QIMKLER
+1125 
-1132 IDSKSYSDYG
+1132 
-1142 MDNLGDNHSYGKDQT
+1142 
-1157 IIFNSPIDHGQYG
+1157 
-1170 HFRGD
+1170 
-1175 FTKGQLNDVTWE
+1175 
-1187 VRQIPN
+1187 
-1193 TEQYVAID
+1193 
-1201 ADMPPGTPSNQ
+1201 
-1212 IAQYVG
+1212 
-1218 TAGSI
+1218 
-1223 EEVNKWVSDR
+1223 
-1233 TSLALDAQ
+1233 
-1241 INKGL
+1241 
-1246 FGHIRNWFNQ
+1246 
-1256 NTGVYTL
+1256 
-1263 AELQSDYFQKNK
+1263 
-1275 ANDLYASKI
+1275 
-1284 SQDEVNE
+1284 
-1291 YVNKNFRRKLDN
+1291 
-1303 ETTEAIKKEFGI
+1303 
-1315 VVDYTTNENGDTI
+1315 
-1328 ATATIKNNPNI
+1328 
-1339 PSDYILAQNRYSTSY
+1339 
-1354 VPVSGFTL
+1354 
-1362 EDVSENQTVV
+1362 
-1372 EALRTLAASVG
+1372 
-1383 VFKDTD
+1383 
-1389 VAARRREIVN
+1389 
-1399 EYEAKRLEIKKEE
+1399 
-1412 NKYIAKRIEEIKKSE
+1412 
-1427 PANLMMSQFIASQK
+1427 
-1441 VHELRLFRES
+1441 
-1451 LKHAADKGATELWFP
+1451 
-1466 TPYTIA
+1466 
-1472 VIEGYVSSNGNAPY
+1472 EGP
-1486 EVINGDENY
+1486 
-1495 LVPGDTI
+1495 
-1502 EYGGTEMTVVESNR
+1502 
-1516 LSITV
+1516 
-1521 APSDEVSVY
+1521 
-1530 DIDSL
+1530 
-1535 REDET
+1535 
-1540 DGRMDELEY
+1540 
-1549 SLKRQVGNLNT
+1549 
-1560 ITREQVEEYDT
+1560 T
-1571 DEFLSEQIKTSFI
+1571 DE
-1584 EWFDNNPEEEYAT
+1584 
-1597 WSEIEDEVRDY
+1597 
-1608 VSDYYNDMSVEDL
+1608 
-1621 VSWASEIYMEGD
+1621 
-1633 TVYAV
+1633 
-1638 ENRRS
+1638 
-1643 TERLGQASEYESQV
+1643 
-1657 DEDDFEGDL
+1657 DL
-1666 SEEQYTVVKKYEEL
+1666 SE
-1680 GKMIRKMRP
+1680 
-1689 DAEVVT
+1689 
-1695 DNNGKRWLKTAIT
+1695 
-1708 EADASNPIIAFQE
+1708 
-1721 EGGKIKGAVDFSN
+1721 
-1734 DNRAS
+1734 
-1739 IYIFDG
+1739 
-1745 ADISTLAHEMSGHI
+1745 
-1759 GRRVLEQLSMV
+1759 
-1770 DEKFAKDYEYAKKW
+1770 
-1784 AGVKDNQWSRAAEEK
+1784 
-1799 WARGFEKYLR
+1799 
-1809 TGKAPNAKLKDVFEK
+1809 
-1824 LRTWLTNIYK
+1824 
-1834 TIKGSSIDIKL
+1834 
-1845 TPEITRVF
+1845 
-1853 DNLLTTK
+1853 
-1860 TKNNETVRPQQTG
+1860 
-1873 DRTGRPTLSPIAP
+1873 
-1886 LEGAPSVPGVN
+1886 
-1897 GPDPQLVAVADQY
+1897 
-1910 AQENGIPFKRQA
+1910 
-1922 EYVTVDED
+1922 
-1930 RAIRIS
+1930 
-1936 EAYEAMADDPQNPKV
+1936 
-1951 KEAYQNLINQ
+1951 
-1961 TMAQYKA
+1961 
-1968 LADAGY
+1968 
-1974 KFWFMDLNIPSNAE
+1974 
-1988 YASTPFNAIRD
+1988 
-1999 LRANKEMGVFPT
+1999 
-2011 TDGYGDGGLTEL
+2011 
-2023 NVEKNPLLADTG
+2023 
-2035 IQWPVGG
+2035 
-2042 LDGEMKT
+2042 
-2049 VLANDLFRAVH
+2049 
-2060 DAFGHGLEGSG
+2060 
-2071 FRARGEENAW
+2071 
-2081 QAHVR
+2081 
-2086 LFTGSAIAAMTSETR
+2086 
-2101 GQNSWLNY
+2101 
-2109 GPNGEQ
+2109 
-2115 NRTASVDDTVFAE
+2115 
-2128 QKIGLMPS
+2128 
-2136 WTWTEGKAADMKSAP
+2136 
-2151 KPKQR
+2151 
-2156 AAPIVEEEVAPTE
+2156 
-2169 EDLSSIDALLDL
+2169 IDALLDL
-2181 DVDDDDNMLRVL
+2181 DVENEDNMQIVL
-2193 NALDKVDNSIKKR
+2193 NALDKANKALNQR
-2206 LRGSANDAL
+2206 LFGQANNAL
-2215 LAIPLSTIQL
+2215 LAIPLN
-2225 VVKTLKALVKG
+2225 VVSVVIKALKAAVKG
-2236 GMMLRDAIRKVAT
+2236 GMMLRDAIRKVSAE
-2249 DNSVSQQI
+2249 NNLSQQI

-2286 RRGTPEARMVSNID
+2286 RRGTPEARMISNID

-2381 AKGGKITANQAA
+2381 AKGGKITANQAT

-2435 TKKDIAKLSKNKDKD
+2435 TKKELSSLSRNKDKN
-2450 ANLRELGKEFA
+2450 ANLRDLAQQFI
-2461 KIDPS
+2461 KIDPA
-2466 MVENID
+2466 MVEDID
-2472 EYNDMASKIKEA
+2472 AYNEMASKIKES

-2495 SFAETVNIE
+2495 SFAETVNID
-2504 NATEYIKK
+2504 NATEYINK
-2512 TLDAQDKMM
+2512 TLDAQLEAMK
-2521 RAEKAAE
+2521 AEKAAE

-2619 SLQAVD
+2619 ALQAVD

-2828 IDFWMNEWANKFEQL
+2828 IDFWMNEWSNKFEQL

-3108 DVFIARASWLTYYEQ
+3108 DVFIARASWLTYYEKY
-3123 SLQKK
+3123 LKDN
-3128 GIETKGLDYST
+3128 GLYGTTVETKTPSGKIEVTTEGIDYNT

-3146 ANYAQRMVDRQQNIS
+3146 ANYAQRMVDRQQNVS

-3289 VQSGGALI
+3289 VQAGGALI

-3450 RATSEQKKQ
+3450 RATSEQKKE

-3467 RVMKQSLLV
+3467 RVLKQSLLV